1 MLETSPK
8 DRSVSLISRLAEW
21 IARPE
26 QMHGRLV
33 TEADLS
39 AIFGVSRT
47 PLREAINY
55 ANAIGLL
62 RRDRSRPIEI
72 PPLSRADMKELSRTR
87 EELEGLVTRQAAERI
102 ISGEVSITGLEKVN
116 RRMGA
121 LAGIG
126 DTGVLL
132 SAGLDFHS
140 YMRALSGNH
149 VAAGLLDQLMLRM
162 ERYRQ
167 CVRSLEER
175 SGHIVHEHDEILEAI
190 RRGDI
195 GAAVAAAKLHIANAR
210 DSYDAVLSKLG
221 LP

>member
-8 DRSVSLISRLAEW
+8 DRSVSLVTRLAEW
-21 IARPE
+21 IAKPE
-26 QMHGRLV
+26 QMHGRLI
-33 TEADLS
+33 TENDLS

-47 PLREAINY
+47 PLREAINF

-62 RRDRSRPIEI
+62 QRERSRPIEI
-72 PPLSRADMKELSRTR
+72 PPLSRADMLQLSRTR

-102 ISGEVSITGLEKVN
+102 VAGEVSITGLEKVN

-121 LAGIG
+121 LAGLG

-132 SAGLDFHS
+132 SAGLDFHV
-140 YMRALSGNH
+140 YMRAYSGNP

-167 CVRSLEER
+167 CVRTLEDR
-175 SGHIVHEHDEILEAI
+175 SGHIVHEHDDILDAM
-190 RRGDI
+190 RAGDPD
-195 GAAVAAAKLHIANAR
+195 AAARAARAHVANAR

-221 LP
+221 LS